1 MIKNVIILSSL
12 FLLSACSV
20 QDVQPWEKE
29 TLAKDSMKNGA
40 GNTLFTKFE
49 NHIYFSKEG
58 SKGGGGVAGG
68 GCGCN

>member
-1 MIKNVIILSSL
+1 MIKSTIILTSL
-12 FLLSACSV
+12 LLLTGCSV
-20 QDVQPWEKE
+20 TNVEPWEKE
-29 TLAKDSMKNGA
+29 TLAKETMTVNA
-40 GNTLFTKFE
+40 GNSLFTKFE

>member
-1 MIKNVIILSSL
+1 MMKIAFSMLLILLVSG
-12 FLLSACSV
+12 CSV
-20 QDVQPWEKE
+20 KDVKPWEKE
-29 TLAKDSMKNGA
+29 TLAKDTMQNNA
-40 GNTLFTKFE
+40 GNALFTKFE

>member
-1 MIKNVIILSSL
+1 MIKSAMILTSL
-12 FLLSACSV
+12 LLLTGCSV
-20 QDVQPWEKE
+20 TNVQPWEKE
-29 TLAKDSMKNGA
+29 TLAKDTMTVNA
-40 GNTLFTKFE
+40 GNSLFTKFE

>member
-1 MIKNVIILSSL
+1 MIKTLLLLISILIISG
-12 FLLSACSV
+12 CSIQKV
-20 QDVQPWEKE
+20 EPWEKE
-29 TLAKDSMKNGA
+29 TLAKDTMQNNA
-40 GNTLFTKFE
+40 GKTLFTKFE

>member
-1 MIKNVIILSSL
+1 MIKSSIVILTV
-12 FLLSACSV
+12 FLLGGCSIK
-20 QDVQPWEKE
+20 DVQPWEKE
-29 TLAKDSMKNGA
+29 TLAKESMQVNA
-40 GNTLFTKFE
+40 GNSLFTKFE